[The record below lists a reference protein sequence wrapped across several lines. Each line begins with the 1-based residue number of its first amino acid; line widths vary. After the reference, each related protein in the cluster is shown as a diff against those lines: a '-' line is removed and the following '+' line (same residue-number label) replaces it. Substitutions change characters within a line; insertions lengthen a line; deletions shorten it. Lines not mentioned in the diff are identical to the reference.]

1 MYLKEWRW
9 MTFKKKT
16 MEFLNKMLCGFVT
29 LYRDKVVPLRFQVVG
44 VYTNDLS
51 KSSQR
56 ARSFFF
62 FFFFWFAKYFAH
74 DEHAFIGQ
82 SEMFFLRIL
91 PEVSDPWCWPKGS
104 QPLRTRLGAVCN
116 WVKWAFVLGHF
127 SIPENNSKEF
137 LQQINCATGPFHSWN
152 WNWKFPFLTH

>member
-9 MTFKKKT
+9 MSFTKKT
-16 MEFLNKMLCGFVT
+16 MEFLNKTLCGFVT

-56 ARSFFF
+56 ARS
-62 FFFFWFAKYFAH
+62 FFWFAKYFAH

-91 PEVSDPWCWPKGS
+91 PEVSDPWCWPKG
-104 QPLRTRLGAVCN
+104 TRLGAVCN

-137 LQQINCATGPFHSWN
+137 LEQINCATGPFHSWN